1 MRGPRHPRRVRAL
14 NEFLYSFGIEA
25 LKPVLTGLLLPP
37 VLWMWPLLLG
47 AVGLWRRRGWGWLV
61 TLLAIAGLWLSC
73 TTWMGSLLTQVLTHA
88 PPPLTEARI
97 TALAR
102 QPATAI
108 VVLGA
113 GRYARSEDYGVA
125 APKPLTLERLRY
137 GLWLSRRTGL
147 PVAYTGGIGHGADPG
162 ATEAEVAD
170 GVARSDFNRPL
181 RWLEDR
187 SRDTREN
194 ARLTVQLL
202 SRDKIQR
209 MVLVT
214 HRAHMRRS
222 LRAFE
227 EAARAQGVSVE
238 FVAAPVGPARQ
249 GHPLTPDQLFPTGEG
264 LMETRYAVREWLGW
278 LAGA

>member
-1 MRGPRHPRRVRAL
+1 L
-14 NEFLYSFGIEA
+14 NDLLYNLGIEW
-25 LKPVLTGLLLPP
+25 LKPVLTALVLPP
-37 VLWMWPLLLG
+37 VVWLWPLLLG
-47 AVGLWRRRGWGWLV
+47 AVGLWRRRAWGWVL
-61 TLLAIAGLWLSC
+61 TLFGMAGLWL
-73 TTWMGSLLTQVLTHA
+73 GSTVWAGAVLTQLLTQ
-88 PPPLTEARI
+88 PPPHLSEARI
-97 TALAR
+97 ASLAR
-102 QPATAI
+102 QPGTAI

-113 GRYARSEDYGVA
+113 GRYARAPDYGVA
-125 APKPLTLERLRY
+125 APKPLSLERLRY

-147 PVAYTGGIGHGADPG
+147 PVAYTGGIGHGAEPG

-170 GVARSDFNRPL
+170 RVARSDFNRPL

-202 SRDKIQR
+202 GGENIQR

-214 HRAHMRRS
+214 HAAHMRRT

-227 EAARAQGVSVE
+227 EAARLQGKTVE
-238 FVAAPVGPARQ
+238 FVPAPVGSAGRGRSFAADDLLPS
-249 GHPLTPDQLFPTGEG
+249 GEG
-264 LMETRYAVREWLGW
+264 VMAVRYAVREWLGW